1 MLFSSKKRERQRQR
15 ERRKTRRSAFTM
27 LSKIEVHHAVEDRRS
42 PCTTTFAVPS
52 PLVLLPTTRLG
63 QISLFF
69 SFSFSFLSYFLVLI
83 QLYFIRIG
91 ICFVF
96 CVWIMWET
104 GSDRLVL
111 FFFFFSYLLVLI
123 QLYFKN
129 CILFCVLCF
138 VFGLCEKR
146 REWERKKKSR
156 GERKNWYNNSWY
168 NFLIQEIRLL
178 MYSSPSDLMGYYSW
192 GKKKSRFTKSAG
204 AWMEHEQCID
214 SLNFS

>member
-27 LSKIEVHHAVEDRRS
+27 PSKIEVHHAIEDRRS
-42 PCTTTFAVPS
+42 PCTTTSAVPS

-111 FFFFFSYLLVLI
+111 LFFFFSYLLVLI

-138 VFGLCEKR
+138 VFCVWIMWETERMREKKKIQR
-146 REWERKKKSR
+146 REKE
-156 GERKNWYNNSWY
+156 
-168 NFLIQEIRLL
+168 LI
-178 MYSSPSDLMGYYSW
+178 
-192 GKKKSRFTKSAG
+192 
-204 AWMEHEQCID
+204 
-214 SLNFS
+214 

>member
-27 LSKIEVHHAVEDRRS
+27 PSKIEVHHAVEDRRS
-42 PCTTTFAVPS
+42 PCTTTSAVPS
-52 PLVLLPTTRLG
+52 LLVLLPTTRLG

-146 REWERKKKSR
+146 REWERKKNPE
-156 GERKNWYNNSWY
+156 ERER
-168 NFLIQEIRLL
+168 IDIII
-178 MYSSPSDLMGYYSW
+178 
-192 GKKKSRFTKSAG
+192 AG
-204 AWMEHEQCID
+204 II
-214 SLNFS
+214 F